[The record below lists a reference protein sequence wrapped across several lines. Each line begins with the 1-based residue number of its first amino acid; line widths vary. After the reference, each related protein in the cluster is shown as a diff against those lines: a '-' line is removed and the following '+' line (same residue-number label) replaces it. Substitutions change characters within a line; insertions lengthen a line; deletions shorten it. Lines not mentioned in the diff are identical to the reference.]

1 MPGGG
6 EVTLNGVDR
15 GLNVTNNLRTI
26 PGDTEDVKIGVSFL
40 FDTPVY
46 WQLPQQFLGDKVC
59 TFFFFF
65 RKTVMNCYFSP

>member
-1 MPGGG
+1 M
-6 EVTLNGVDR
+6 TLNGVDR

-46 WQLPQQFLGDKVC
+46 WQLPRQFLGDKVQLN
-59 TFFFFF
+59 T
-65 RKTVMNCYFSP
+65 

>member
-1 MPGGG
+1 M
-6 EVTLNGVDR
+6 LNGADR

-46 WQLPQQFLGDKVC
+46 WKLPQQFLGDKVRLGI
-59 TFFFFF
+59 FFFFLII
-65 RKTVMNCYFSP
+65 